1 MSKPKPNPKDAGKK
15 TDNKTGPQYSK
26 AELEAMKAADNVTD
40 TESEDYK
47 F

>member
-1 MSKPKPNPKDAGKK
+1 MSKAKANPKDAGKK
-15 TDNKTGPQYSK
+15 ADNKTGPLYTK